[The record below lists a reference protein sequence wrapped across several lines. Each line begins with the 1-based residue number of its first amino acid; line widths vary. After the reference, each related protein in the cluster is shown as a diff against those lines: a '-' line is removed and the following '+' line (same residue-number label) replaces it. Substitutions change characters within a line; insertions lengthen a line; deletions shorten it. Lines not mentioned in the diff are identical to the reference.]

1 MSAAHTPASRFT
13 ATLEEYFPAGLPSAS
28 IDPTLLAKIG
38 AEAAEDLVQLIRAES
53 VNPPGNETRAANV
66 VIELLRREGLEPEFY
81 EPIPDRGNVSVR
93 LRGSAA
99 AANAGLNSRDARDGA
114 LLLFAHLDVVP
125 ANQDGWTVEP
135 FAGVV
140 KDGYVWGRGAVDMKG
155 ALAVQIGVIRL
166 LCARARAAGL
176 NPATDPIPG
185 LRRDIILTATAD
197 EEAGGLD
204 GIALVLRDRPHW
216 LNAAVGLTEAGGM
229 TITAAGR
236 RIYPLQVAEKG
247 FARFALTISGRWG
260 HASMPDNDSAL
271 LRAALVVDRLATP
284 GPIRLVHENRALIEA
299 LRGAL
304 PVAASARLEELLAEV
319 TFADAAPLNAAAP
332 AAGCAP
338 ELLRALRAVLRD
350 TFAPTII
357 ASGIRSNVL
366 PGSATLTVDS
376 RILPG
381 TTAEDAHAAM
391 LERIGPDL
399 APFVNVKLT
408 EYGAAVSNPLDH
420 EILGVASAAIRAR
433 EPEAILIPAVAP
445 FATDAKIT
453 VPAGIPTYGFSPY
466 LLDPKERFMER
477 FHGVDERVSLEAL
490 AWGVAVLYDVTMGF
504 AGE

>member
-1 MSAAHTPASRFT
+1 LSSSQFAATAAERF
-13 ATLEEYFPAGLPSAS
+13 PKGLPSAS
-28 IDPTLLAKIG
+28 VDPALLKKIG
-38 AEAAEDLVQLIRAES
+38 AEAAQDLVQLIRAES
-53 VNPPGNETRAANV
+53 VNPPGNETRAAKV
-66 VIELLRREGLEPEFY
+66 LIELLKREGLEPEFF

-93 LRGSAA
+93 LRGSAS
-99 AANAGLNSRDARDGA
+99 AANPSLNPRDKESGA

-125 ANQDGWTVEP
+125 ANQDGWTVNP
-135 FAGVV
+135 FEGVV

-176 NPATDPIPG
+176 NPAKDPIPG

-197 EEAGGLD
+197 EETGGEL
-204 GIALVLRDRPHW
+204 GIALVLRDRKHW
-216 LNAAVGLTEAGGM
+216 LDAAVGLTEAGGM

-247 FARFALTISGRWG
+247 FARFAITVSGRWG
-260 HASMPDNDSAL
+260 HASMPDSDNAL
-271 LRAALVVDRLATP
+271 LRAAQIVERVSVP
-284 GPIRLVHENRALIEA
+284 GPVQFVAENEA
-299 LRGAL
+299 LVGAL
-304 PVAASARLEELLAEV
+304 RAALPEQAIERLERLLTEK
-319 TFADAAPLNAAAP
+319 TFSDALPLNNEAP
-332 AAGCAP
+332 TAGCAP

-381 TTAEDAHAAM
+381 TTREQAQAAM
-391 LERIGPDL
+391 MERIGADL
-399 APFVNVKLT
+399 VPFVKAELT
-408 EYGAAVSNPLDH
+408 EYGHAVSNPMDH
-420 EILGVASAAIRAR
+420 EILGIASAAIRAR
-433 EPEAILIPAVAP
+433 DSEAILMPVVAP

-477 FHGVDERVSLEAL
+477 FHGVDERVSEEAL
-490 AWGVAVLYDVTMGF
+490 AWGVAVLYDVTLGY

>member
-1 MSAAHTPASRFT
+1 MVAASRFAAT
-13 ATLEEYFPAGLPSAS
+13 AAEHFPGGLPSAS
-28 IDPTLLAKIG
+28 LDPALLARIG
-38 AEAAEDLVQLIRAES
+38 AEAADDLVRLIRAES
-53 VNPPGNETRAANV
+53 VNPPGNETRAAEV
-66 VIELLRREGLEPEFY
+66 LIELLRREGLEPEFY
-81 EPIPDRGNVSVR
+81 EGVPERGNVSVR
-93 LRGSAA
+93 LRGSAS
-99 AANAGLNSRDARDGA
+99 AANPRLDPRDRRDGA

-135 FAGVV
+135 FAGIV

-155 ALAVQIGVIRL
+155 ALAVQLGVIRL

-176 NPATDPIPG
+176 DPAKDPIPG

-197 EEAGGLD
+197 EEAGGLE
-204 GIALVLRDRPHW
+204 GIALVLRDRRHW
-216 LNAAVGLTEAGGM
+216 LDAAVGLTEAGGM

-247 FARFALTISGRWG
+247 FARFAITVSGRWG
-260 HASMPDNDSAL
+260 HASMPDSDNAL
-271 LRAALVVDRLATP
+271 LRAALVVERLAEP
-284 GPIRLVHENRALIEA
+284 GPVRLVGESEA
-299 LRGAL
+299 LVGAL
-304 PVAASARLEELLAEV
+304 RDALPAGAVARLEALLGET

-357 ASGIRSNVL
+357 ASGIRANVL

-381 TTAEDAHAAM
+381 TTADDARRAI
-391 LERIGPDL
+391 LERIGADL
-399 APFVNVKLT
+399 APFVDARLT

-420 EILGVASAAIRAR
+420 EILGIASAAIRAR
-433 EPEAILIPAVAP
+433 EPDAILMPAIAP

-466 LLDPKERFMER
+466 LLDPAERFMER

-504 AGE
+504 AAE